1 MKRFWRYEEL
11 PDNSCLHEKK
21 GIAHFF
27 EIIAHRFIHFYLAS
41 ALTALA
47 LLPGLVVFIVF
58 CRTMPLIS
66 VFGCSL
72 AGALSWPLYCGMC
85 RIIWLS
91 MKSFPGYLWPE
102 FTEHVKKA
110 FPRGMLTGAL
120 GCIVLGLTLEAIILI
135 PADAGIVKMFFGFA
149 LMDFILIIAVLICH
163 STLWAISPGKRVS
176 FKSVLLFFHG
186 NLSAVLYGSIL
197 QGLYWLLIWLFF
209 PYSVFLFALAGLWLP
224 AMLSVFQLREATLT

>member
-1 MKRFWRYEEL
+1 
-11 PDNSCLHEKK
+11 
-21 GIAHFF
+21 
-27 EIIAHRFIHFYLAS
+27 
-41 ALTALA
+41 
-47 LLPGLVVFIVF
+47 
-58 CRTMPLIS
+58 
-66 VFGCSL
+66 
-72 AGALSWPLYCGMC
+72 
-85 RIIWLS
+85 

>member
-11 PDNSCLHEKK
+11 PDDACPHDKK
-21 GIAHFF
+21 GIARFF

-47 LLPGLVVFIVF
+47 LLPGLVVFVIF
-58 CRTMPLIS
+58 YRTMPLIA
-66 VFGCSL
+66 VFACSL
-72 AGALSWPLYCGMC
+72 GGALSWSLYCGMC

-91 MKSFPGYLWPE
+91 TKSFPGYLWPE
-102 FTEHVKKA
+102 FTVHVKKV

-120 GCIVLGLTLEAIILI
+120 GGTALGLSLEAIILI

-149 LMDFILIIAVLICH
+149 LMDFVLIIAILICS
-163 STLWAISPGKRVS
+163 STLRAVSPDKRVS

-186 NLSAVLYGSIL
+186 NLSAVLCGSIL

-224 AMLSVFQLREATLT
+224 AMLSVFHFREATVL